1 MKKLIA
7 LAVIIGG
14 LAFADV
20 CSSSI
25 WQGNACYAAT
35 QARNDGSYSATSQSV
50 SVYTENGHP
59 KGSFTVYLH
68 HGKKY
73 IKFQNTWICIQGKS
87 RFAHNGNWYVI
98 K

>member
-1 MKKLIA
+1 MKKLIV
-7 LAVIIGG
+7 LAVIVGG
-14 LAFADV
+14 MTFTDV
-20 CSSSI
+20 SNSFI
-25 WQGNACYAAT
+25 WQSNSCYATT

-50 SVYTENGHP
+50 SVYTEGGHP

-68 HGKKY
+68 QDKKY

-87 RFAHNGNWYVI
+87 LFGYNGNWYVI

>member
-7 LAVIIGG
+7 LAAVTG
-14 LAFADV
+14 LLTIADISG
-20 CSSSI
+20 CTL
-25 WQGNACYAAT
+25 WQSNSCYAAS
-35 QARNDGSYSATSQSV
+35 QARNDGTYSATSQSV
-50 SVYTENGHP
+50 SVYNENGAP

-73 IKFQNTWICIQGKS
+73 IKFQNTWICIQGKK
-87 RFAHNGNWYVI
+87 RFGYNGNWYVI